1 MMRKNTNKTPPK
13 SRHVDLRVDQ
23 KTYDQIEAMARAA
36 NLSVSEYIRQML
48 VKGTVT
54 VKYEHIFEAPLVR
67 QALAELGHIGSNIN
81 QIARHYNGGGVRSVQ
96 MYERTM
102 NALSDIYDL
111 KKEIQRLGGERFG
124 GT

>member
-1 MMRKNTNKTPPK
+1 M
-13 SRHVDLRVDQ
+13 DLRIDQ
-23 KTYDQIEAMARAA
+23 ATYDKIERSARDA
-36 NLSVSEYIRQML
+36 NLSVSEYVRQML

-81 QIARHYNGGGVRSVQ
+81 QIVRHYNGGGVRSVQ